1 MAVTAILWDL
11 DGVLVSSM
19 DFHYRAYSEVLAQ
32 RGVKLSREKY
42 LKEMIGLR
50 NYTILRRVLGD
61 LPNEEI
67 MRLAEQKEDAFRR
80 LVRGQ
85 VKPLP
90 GAAELV
96 RLARDG
102 GVKQAIVSSTPRAN
116 IELMLQSLGLYDCFD
131 VIVGEEDAERGKPD
145 PEGVI
150 VAASRLGITP
160 ADCVVIED
168 APEGIA
174 GGKAAGMRC
183 IGVST
188 TRPAE
193 KLSQADLVVESLEDE
208 RVWEFIAG
216 RQRMGSE

>member
-1 MAVTAILWDL
+1 MAVRAILWDL
-11 DGVLVSSM
+11 DGVLVNSM

-61 LPNEEI
+61 LPGEEI
-67 MRLAEQKEDAFRR
+67 LRLAEQKEEAFRR

-96 RLARDG
+96 RRAGDERI
-102 GVKQAIVSSTPRAN
+102 KQAIVSSTPRAN
-116 IELMLQSLGLYDCFD
+116 IELMLQSLGLYECFE

-145 PEGVI
+145 PEGFR
-150 VAASRLGITP
+150 VAASRLVILP
-160 ADCVVIED
+160 AGCVVVED

-174 GGKAAGMRC
+174 GGKTAGMRC
-183 IGVST
+183 IGVTT

-208 RVWEFIAG
+208 RVWEFLTG
-216 RQRMGSE
+216 L